1 MFTNIFKGFIF
12 MLVAMWLNVS
22 FAQKFKTPY
31 EKSKGLNTA
40 TYDEIIDYY
49 QSLDREFDRLN
60 IIEYGPTDI
69 GKPLHLIVISENRE
83 FDPVK
88 IKASGK
94 AVLMILNGIHPGES
108 CGVDASMMFARN
120 LLKNR
125 RTEGLLSNVVVCIV
139 PVYNIGGALHQSCCT
154 RANQQG
160 PENKGFRGNGQN
172 LDLNRD
178 FIKADSRNMQSF
190 AKLFHDW
197 QPDFLIDTH
206 TSDGADYQYVMTLIA
221 TQKDKLNPLLG
232 KYMDSEL
239 LPELYKSMKRKGEV
253 MTPYVHVKKDIPDNG
268 IKGFLETPRYST
280 GYAALFNTIG
290 FTAEAHMFKTFA
302 QRVTA
307 TYKLL
312 HSLTELLA
320 LHADEVIELRKQANE
335 DTKNRNEF
343 PLNWTLD
350 TTHVDSISF
359 LGYEVSRVTSK
370 VTGLP
375 TLFYNRTKPYSKKIA
390 YYNTYMAKETIRKPA
405 AYIIPQAW
413 QKVIERLKWNQV
425 ELYRLKK
432 DTLIEVEAYYIV
444 KQEALTFPWEG
455 HYFHTEVDVRKDT
468 QNIRFFSGDYV
479 VFPNQTYN
487 RYIVETLEPTA
498 ADAFFRWNFFDAI
511 LMQKEYFSG
520 YVFDKTAEKLLAEN
534 PELKQ
539 QFEKAKKEDE
549 SLKNNHRAQLDFIY
563 KRSAYY
569 EKSHLRYPV
578 YRLTENLTWKLE
590 LAK

>member
-1 MFTNIFKGFIF
+1 MFTNIFKGVIF
-12 MLVAMWLNVS
+12 MLVVMGLNVC
-22 FAQKFKTPY
+22 FAQKFKIPY

-49 QSLDREFDRLN
+49 QSLDREFDRLSM
-60 IIEYGPTDI
+60 IEYGPTDI
-69 GKPLHLIVISENRE
+69 GKPLHLIVISENSE

-108 CGVDASMMFARN
+108 CGVDASMMFARD

-125 RTEGLLSNVVVCIV
+125 RMEGLLSNVVVCIV

-178 FIKADSRNMQSF
+178 FIKAGSRNMQSF

-390 YYNTYMAKETIRKPA
+390 YYNTYMAKESIEKPA

-425 ELYRLKK
+425 ELYRLRK

-455 HYFHTEVDVRKDT
+455 HYFHTELGVRKDT